1 MVAITK
7 PSLKMLLARCHQ
19 LKKLSLEHV
28 PLNDEICNEIG
39 KNTGLEALNLAMC
52 SGLEA
57 WTIRKMME
65 NLKQLN
71 SLNIS
76 WTNLTIDAVTSFVTN
91 VTPNLMRLNIAGCR
105 RTMYDSR
112 KFIND
117 INK

>member
-1 MVAITK
+1 MVTITK
-7 PSLKMLLARCHQ
+7 PSLKMLLGRCRQ

-28 PLNDEICNEIG
+28 PLNDEICDEIG

-57 WTIRKMME
+57 WSIRKIME

-117 INK
+117 VNY